1 VITGRTVVH
10 EFACRLVS
18 HVSEVK
24 IAKAFAMSIDSP
36 EPTLNEPTE
45 RPSRNP
51 IERVIVWGG
60 IGLLLVVVGIE
71 ARAQRGYAM
80 SLDAVQAAFADNEEV
95 QIELADARK
104 LMTLSPAEV
113 KDANS
118 TGIMDYYRFS
128 WFSLFKSGEYEI
140 TLKVSNDN
148 SEVISFATSAAPD
161 LALAMTAPALSE
173 SSMSEFEDYSGGGEF
188 PGGGNSFGGGRF
200 QPPPNPLVTHLDSDG
215 DNELSAEEI
224 EGSPAVL
231 LALDANGDG
240 ELTREEFDPEGF
252 SRRSGGET
260 GSFGSGGVG
269 GNEPNSGRPRRP
281 EIEE

>member
-1 VITGRTVVH
+1 
-10 EFACRLVS
+10 
-18 HVSEVK
+18 
-24 IAKAFAMSIDSP
+24 
-36 EPTLNEPTE
+36 
-45 RPSRNP
+45 
-51 IERVIVWGG
+51 
-60 IGLLLVVVGIE
+60 
-71 ARAQRGYAM
+71 M
-80 SLDAVQAAFADNEEV
+80 SLDSVQAAFADNEEV

-118 TGIMDYYRFS
+118 SGIMDYYRFS

-140 TLKVSNDN
+140 TLRVSKDN
-148 SEVISFATSAAPD
+148 SEVISFTTPAAPEP
-161 LALAMTAPALSE
+161 ALAMTATSPSE
-173 SSMSEFEDYSGGGEF
+173 SSMSEMEDYSGEGYPGGREF
-188 PGGGNSFGGGRF
+188 SGGGNSFGGGRF

-224 EGSPAVL
+224 ERSPAVL

-252 SRRSGGET
+252 ARQGG
-260 GSFGSGGVG
+260 GFGQGGFGSGGAG
-269 GNEPNSGRPRRP
+269 GNESDSGRPRRP